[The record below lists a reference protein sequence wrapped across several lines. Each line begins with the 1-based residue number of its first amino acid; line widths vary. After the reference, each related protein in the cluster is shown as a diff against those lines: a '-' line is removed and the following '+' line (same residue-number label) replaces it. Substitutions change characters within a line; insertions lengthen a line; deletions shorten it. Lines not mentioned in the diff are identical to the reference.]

1 MLTFCVKFRIIS
13 TTMILSIVE
22 VFVGVT
28 QLYNKLLGV
37 MITPLKISVV
47 QGRGV
52 GDARKCEERSGGLVP
67 LV

>member
-1 MLTFCVKFRIIS
+1 MLSV
-13 TTMILSIVE
+13 VE

-28 QLYNKLLGV
+28 QFYNKLLGV
-37 MITPLKISVV
+37 MITPLNISVV

>member
-1 MLTFCVKFRIIS
+1 MLS
-13 TTMILSIVE
+13 DVE

-28 QLYNKLLGV
+28 QLYHKLLGV

-52 GDARKCEERSGGLVP
+52 GDARKCEERSGGLRA
-67 LV
+67 LGLMD

>member
-1 MLTFCVKFRIIS
+1 MLTFCVKFQTIS
-13 TTMILSIVE
+13 TTMLSDVE

-37 MITPLKISVV
+37 MITPVKISVV

-52 GDARKCEERSGGLVP
+52 GNARKCEERSGGLVP

>member
-1 MLTFCVKFRIIS
+1 MLPFCVKFQIIS
-13 TTMILSIVE
+13 TTMFSDVE

-52 GDARKCEERSGGLVP
+52 GDARKCEERSGRLVP